1 MVKNSAIVTIFLLCS
16 TALSGCLSDDSDSR
30 PGFTWPERINI
41 NCESPDD
48 LDFDC
53 QVYLENFDIP
63 VSAVEHPLLEEIWI
77 VDLMGSISSWDGEE
91 VRQVANLSDVICR
104 CENEQGLFGLAFDE
118 DFEESGAVLLSYI
131 ENGTCDG
138 PNQSNLILAE
148 AIVENGTID
157 AGTIRVLREIEQ
169 PYRNHNGGH
178 ILHIG
183 NHQYLWGVGDGGSA
197 MDPFGHG
204 QNKSTPLGAIH
215 LFQYSNGTVQ
225 PVLENT
231 EGDPY
236 ILHHGLRNPWRFDVD
251 SFDRLWIADVGQ
263 YCYEEVNVVP
273 LMNSSN
279 FGWALRE
286 GFHEFDNERGCFEEI
301 TPSPEGMID
310 PVIEYGHQGGN
321 CSVTGGYWMDWGPEK
336 LRDGYLYG
344 DFCSGSI
351 WIAKNVDGEWVA
363 ENVANVGTQIVGF
376 GKGLNDELLIFSWGG
391 TIYQMSWSPV

>member
-1 MVKNSAIVTIFLLCS
+1 MVKTSAIVTIFLLCS
-16 TALSGCLSDDSDSR
+16 TALSGCLSDDGDSR
-30 PGFTWPERINI
+30 PGFTWPDRVDID
-41 NCESPDD
+41 CESPND
-48 LDFDC
+48 LGFDC

-77 VDLMGSISSWDGEE
+77 VDLFGGISSWDGEE
-91 VRQVANLSDVICR
+91 VRQVANLSDIICL
-104 CENEQGLFGLAFDE
+104 CENEQGLFGMAFDE
-118 DFEESGAVLLSYI
+118 DFEETGAVLLSYI

-157 AGTIRVLREIEQ
+157 SDTIRVLREIEQ

-183 NHQYLWGVGDGGSA
+183 NQQYLWGVGDGGSA
-197 MDPFGHG
+197 MDPFGHA
-204 QNKSTPLGAIH
+204 QNTSTPLGAIH
-215 LFQYSNGTVQ
+215 IFQYSNGTVQ
-225 PVLENT
+225 PVLQNT

-263 YCYEEVNVVP
+263 YCYEEINMVQ

-286 GFHEFDNERGCFEEI
+286 GFHEFDNNRGCFEEI
-301 TPSPEGMID
+301 TPAPEGIVN
-310 PVIEYGHQGGN
+310 PVIEYGHQGEN

-363 ENVANVGTQIVGF
+363 ENVANVGTLIVGF
-376 GKGLNDELLIFSWGG
+376 GKGLNGELLIFSWGG
-391 TIYQMSWSPV
+391 TIYQMSWTPV